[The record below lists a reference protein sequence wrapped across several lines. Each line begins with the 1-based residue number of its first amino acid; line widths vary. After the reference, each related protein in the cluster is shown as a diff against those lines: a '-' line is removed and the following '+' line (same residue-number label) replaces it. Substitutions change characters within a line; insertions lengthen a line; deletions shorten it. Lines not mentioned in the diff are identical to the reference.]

1 MMKRQRLTEEQAA
14 EQVGADRIS
23 ARNRGIMYAMLL
35 AFAFITLLTACGLS
49 GDDEAGAQH
58 MHGSETWET
67 TSSYDQLPSFL
78 SDYTP
83 HTSKLYSEVHDHAH
97 LMSGITCYCGCAD
110 GLAVETPHDSLL
122 RCYLAEHPADE
133 GSVTWTN
140 HSTSCGIC
148 KKEMEDVIALSKQ
161 GKTIDEIR
169 EEIDAKYKPKKS
181 SDPS

>member
-1 MMKRQRLTEEQAA
+1 MTRHQRQTDDKASDGQ
-14 EQVGADRIS
+14 GSSRI
-23 ARNRGIMYAMLL
+23 RGIMYTLLL

-49 GDDEAGAQH
+49 DDDKAGAEH
-58 MHGSETWET
+58 LHGSETWQT
-67 TSSYDQLPSFL
+67 TASYDELPAFL

-83 HTSKLYSEVHDHAH
+83 HTSELYQAVHDHADV
-97 LMSGITCYCGCAD
+97 MSGVTCYCGCSD

-122 RCYLAEHPADE
+122 RCYVAEHPADE

-161 GKTIDEIR
+161 GKTADEIR
-169 EEIDAKYKPKKS
+169 EAIDAKYKPKKS
-181 SDPS
+181 GS